1 MKKYIKKMLVRFF
14 PSQFQ
19 VLELTLLNIQRIS
32 NKQQIKIL
40 DLGAGPAQYYEKLF
54 LESAPTLISVD
65 LMDAFPF
72 EGKPDT
78 APNVSIHRVTGV
90 VPDDLTNIQT
100 NSYDLVIAFDL
111 IEHLSRDEGYRLLYE
126 IDRISEHASVIF
138 TPNGFVWQPPTSR
151 NSFDAHLS
159 GWTPAELKSL
169 GWKKIKGHVGAKR
182 FRGPY
187 ALPSVNLGIWII
199 KKIDFIANVYS
210 QFAYKH
216 AFAFT
221 AVKFEKNPRA
231 SE

>member
-1 MKKYIKKMLVRFF
+1 MKNYIKRMLVRFF
-14 PSQFQ
+14 PSQFE
-19 VLELTLLNIQRIS
+19 VLESTLLSIQQIS

-40 DLGAGPAQYYEKLF
+40 DLGAGPAQYYETLF
-54 LESAPTLISVD
+54 LEATPALIKVD

-72 EGKPDT
+72 EGEPET
-78 APNVSIHRVTGV
+78 ASNVSIQRVRGV
-90 VPDDLTNIQT
+90 VPGDLSEIQT
-100 NSYDLVIAFDL
+100 NSYDLVVAFDL
-111 IEHLSRDEGYRLLYE
+111 IEHLSREEGYRLLYE
-126 IDRISEHASVIF
+126 IDRIAEHASLIF
-138 TPNGFVWQPPTSR
+138 TPNGFVWQPPTQE

-159 GWTPAELKSL
+159 GWTPAELRSL

-187 ALPSVNLGIWII
+187 ALPSINLGRRIVSN
-199 KKIDFIANVYS
+199 IDFFANVYS
-210 QFAYKH
+210 QIFYKY

>member
-1 MKKYIKKMLVRFF
+1 MKKYIKKVLMRFF
-14 PSQFQ
+14 PSQFE
-19 VLELTLLNIQRIS
+19 VLELTLLSIRKIS

-54 LESAPTLISVD
+54 LESAPVLIKVD

-78 APNVSIHRVTGV
+78 APNVSIERVKGV
-90 VPDDLTNIQT
+90 VPGDLSDIQT
-100 NSYDLVIAFDL
+100 NSYDLVVAFDL

-126 IDRISEHASVIF
+126 IDRIAQHASLIF
-138 TPNGFVWQPPTSR
+138 TPNGFVWQPPTPN

-159 GWTPAELKSL
+159 GWTPAEFRSL
-169 GWKKIKGHVGAKR
+169 GWKKIKGHVGAKA

-187 ALPSVNLGIWII
+187 ALPSVNLRNRII
-199 KKIDFIANVYS
+199 RNIDFIANVYS
-210 QFAYKH
+210 QIAYKH

-221 AVKFEKNPRA
+221 AVKFDKNPRA

>member
-1 MKKYIKKMLVRFF
+1 MKKYIKSILARFF
-14 PSQFQ
+14 PSQFE
-19 VLELTLLNIQRIS
+19 VLELTLLSIQRIS

-54 LESAPTLISVD
+54 LESAPALIAVD

-78 APNVSIHRVTGV
+78 APNVSIERIRGV
-90 VPDDLTNIQT
+90 VPGDLGDIQT
-100 NSYDLVIAFDL
+100 NSYDLVVAFDL
-111 IEHLSRDEGYRLLYE
+111 IEHLSREEGYLLLYE
-126 IDRISEHASVIF
+126 IDRIAEHASVIF
-138 TPNGFVWQPPTSR
+138 TPNGFVWQPPTPR
-151 NSFDAHLS
+151 NSFDAHVS

-169 GWKKIKGHVGAKR
+169 GWKKIKGHVGAKA
-182 FRGPY
+182 FRGAY
-187 ALPSVNLGIWII
+187 ALPSVNLGNRII
-199 KKIDFIANVYS
+199 KNLDFIANVYS

-216 AFAFT
+216 TFAFT

>member
-1 MKKYIKKMLVRFF
+1 MKKFIKRMLVRFF
-14 PSQFQ
+14 PSQFE
-19 VLELTLLNIQRIS
+19 VLELTLLNIKRIS

-54 LESAPTLISVD
+54 LESAPTLITVD

-78 APNVSIHRVTGV
+78 APNVSIERIRGV
-90 VPDDLTNIQT
+90 VPGDLSKIQT
-100 NSYDLVIAFDL
+100 NSYDLVVAFDL
-111 IEHLSRDEGYRLLYE
+111 IEHLSREQGYSLLYE
-126 IDRISEHASVIF
+126 IDRIAEHASVIF
-138 TPNGFVWQPPTSR
+138 TPNGFVWQPPTPR

-159 GWTPAELKSL
+159 GWTPAELRSL
-169 GWKKIKGHVGAKR
+169 GWKKIKGHVGAKK

-187 ALPSVNLGIWII
+187 ALPSVNLRNRII
-199 KKIDFIANVYS
+199 KNLDFIANVYS

-221 AVKFEKNPRA
+221 AVKFEKNPRT